1 MSFSSEIVLNPD
13 LVEVEYIQRTVPQ
26 NLILI
31 WLDDATPTL
40 ANSDTGTH
48 YALAL
53 ANNID
58 LGTWDRDSTI
68 LQCNL
73 SIVLLMVIKVFV
85 SIKRIN
91 SIIDAAYTS

>member
-1 MSFSSEIVLNPD
+1 MSFSSDIVLNPD
-13 LVEVEYIQRTVPQ
+13 AVEVEYIQRTVPQ
-26 NLILI
+26 NPILI

-48 YALAL
+48 ALAL

-58 LGTWDRDSTI
+58 LWTWDRDSTI

-73 SIVLLMVIKVFV
+73 SIVLLMVI
-85 SIKRIN
+85 
-91 SIIDAAYTS
+91 